1 MAKASGSKGL
11 QVYVRL
17 SQRAEWEPARERAL
31 RVAEAVRADHP
42 ELVVTNMKKER
53 RHGKVLID
61 WSQNHPAKTTVAVY
75 SLRGG
80 PEPSVSAP
88 VTWDEV
94 ADCERTGDP
103 GRLRFGPGE
112 VLDRVHRMGDLFE
125 DLL

>member
-1 MAKASGSKGL
+1 RRQAHGIATQLEQDRPDLVVSNMRK
-11 QVYVRL
+11 
-17 SQRAEWEPARERAL
+17 AL
-31 RVAEAVRADHP
+31 RR
-42 ELVVTNMKKER
+42 N
-53 RHGKVLID
+53 KVLID